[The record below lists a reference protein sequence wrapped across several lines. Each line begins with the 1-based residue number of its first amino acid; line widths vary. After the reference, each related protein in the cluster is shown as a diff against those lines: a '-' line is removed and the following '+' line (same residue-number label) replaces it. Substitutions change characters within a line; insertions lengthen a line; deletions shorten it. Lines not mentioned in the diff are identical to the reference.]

1 MGVKTYQAYTIAEA
15 LWAAKRDLGSD
26 AVILD
31 TRTFRRGGMLGIGRR
46 TIFELTATDGD
57 RAEVGAPARAGTSHS
72 AAAAARRAYAR
83 RSEPISARAA
93 ESNPDPVRTRR
104 LAQALAEAHKRQ
116 LAAAPRP
123 VEEAPPSP
131 VAEVAEAPARA
142 RCAVRLTGPHGG
154 SGADQLLLQPAR
166 VARRFILTPAGAGA
180 THDAAG
186 AAGAL
191 PSVEARSFA
200 VDVMHEEL
208 SAIKAMVGQVLQ
220 RNVASPGAEPP
231 RMPPN
236 LFAMYLEM
244 LGQDLSR
251 ELAERIVGAVREEL
265 GGDAP
270 NGADAR
276 EAVLR
281 HLARLVPAA
290 DPPLGDR
297 SPDDRPLTIALIG
310 PTGVGKTTTL
320 AKLAATLK
328 LREQRRVGLVTCD
341 TYRIAAVD
349 QLRTY
354 ASIIGLRLE
363 VAITPAQVKQAVE
376 GLSDCDVVLIDTA
389 GRGPNDRGR
398 LDELTGCLA
407 AARPHEVHLVLSSTS
422 SERVLLREA
431 EAFAGAGADRIVLTK
446 LDEAVS
452 FGVLINVMQ
461 AVGKR
466 LSFITT
472 GQEVPDQIEPGRPHR
487 LAELV
492 LGGALVQ

>member
-15 LWAAKRDLGSD
+15 LWAAKRDLGSE

-57 RAEVGAPARAGTSHS
+57 RAEVGAQRTGTSSS
-72 AAAAARRAYAR
+72 AANAARRAYAR
-83 RSEPISARAA
+83 RAA
-93 ESNPDPVRTRR
+93 PAVTRQDDAPPDPVRTRR
-104 LAQALAEAHKRQ
+104 LAQTLAEAHERSRPAARPEPAPAASAAAES
-116 LAAAPRP
+116 AAAPPRM
-123 VEEAPPSP
+123 VRCADQ
-131 VAEVAEAPARA
+131 APAQA
-142 RCAVRLTGPHGG
+142 
-154 SGADQLLLQPAR
+154 AR
-166 VARRFILTPAGAGA
+166 VARRFILTPAQAV
-180 THDAAG
+180 AAEC
-186 AAGAL
+186 AAELAPL
-191 PSVEARSFA
+191 VTPVRPFA
-200 VDVMHEEL
+200 VDAMQEEL

-220 RNVASPGAEPP
+220 QSSAAPQRAEAPNV
-231 RMPPN
+231 PPN

-244 LGQDLSR
+244 LSQDLSR
-251 ELAERIVGAVREEL
+251 ELADRIVSAVREEI
-265 GGDAP
+265 GGDARTE
-270 NGADAR
+270 ADAR
-276 EAVLR
+276 EVVLR

-297 SPDDRPLTIALIG
+297 SPDGRPLTIALIG

-461 AVGKR
+461 SVGKR